1 MKKTLILSAVI
12 LQSIFPAILPLQACT
27 KEPDDNEGSKTVE
40 IQGEYTLSSP
50 DGRLEAEIVI
60 SDHIAYDLAFA
71 GTKLLEDSAIAL
83 VLERGIAYGTNPT
96 LKKAQTG
103 STDRTID
110 AVNYQKAQVTD
121 KYNSLVLDF
130 GNDFDVEFRAYDE
143 GFAYRFIIKRKDSY
157 RIYGERADFNFTQ
170 DFPVQAGYL
179 PQGSGNDVWH
189 SFYEAPYTRT
199 TIGSLTADKSVMMP
213 MLVDCGSAKV
223 LLAESDVQQ
232 YPAMHLR
239 RTGKARTL
247 VSGAYPP
254 YPATMT
260 PAPGGWGIYQIAYA
274 EHIAEAAGA
283 RSFPW
288 RIVAVAETESGLLT
302 NDMVYRLSEAYE
314 GGRRAWSW
322 AKPGMATWDYWCGQ
336 NGTRTTMD
344 TYKTFIDLAAQY
356 GIPYYVIDD
365 GWYVHASGI
374 DTPRIALAELV
385 SYADSK
391 NVGLWLW
398 ARACDFAPNAEALC
412 RQYSAMGIKGFK
424 IDVWEFSNQRIMEQM
439 YDIAE
444 TAAKYRMMIDFH
456 GCYMPG
462 GLNRTFPNVMTVEG
476 VAGTEFTNMG
486 SRRVDLVPYNVTF
499 PFIRQ
504 AAGPCDL
511 TPGAT
516 RNVPYNTPYNGAAKQ
531 AEGTRCNQ
539 IALFITT
546 YSPLGCLC
554 DSPANYNA
562 SEDNR
567 QMISFISKLPAVW
580 DETRVIEGRLGESV
594 IVARRSGND
603 WYIGGICGTTA
614 RTANISLS
622 FLTAGEYSMELM
634 QDAGDSAQEP
644 THFVRTEDTVT
655 STSSFSADMAPG
667 GGFAARIILNNK

>member
-1 MKKTLILSAVI
+1 MKKKLILFAAV
-12 LQSIFPAILPLQACT
+12 LQAILPLQACT
-27 KEPDDNEGSKTVE
+27 KESDEQSGGKPAE
-40 IQGEYTLSSP
+40 IQGEYTLVSP
-50 DGRLEAEIVI
+50 DGRLAAEIVI
-60 SDHIAYDLAFA
+60 SDHIAYNLTMG
-71 GTKLLEDSAIAL
+71 GTKILNDCAMAL

-96 LKKAQTG
+96 LKKADTQ
-103 STDRTID
+103 SVDKTID

-121 KYNSLVLDF
+121 RYNRLTLDF
-130 GNDFDVEFRAYDE
+130 GDNFDVEFRAYDE
-143 GFAYRFIIKRKDSY
+143 GFAYRFIIKRKDAY
-157 RIYGERADFNFTQ
+157 KIYGERADFNFAQ
-170 DFPVQAGYL
+170 NFPVQAGYL
-179 PQGSGNDVWH
+179 PQGSGSDVWH
-189 SFYEAPYTRT
+189 SFYEAPYTKT
-199 TIGSLTADKSVMMP
+199 TLESLTAGKSVMMP
-213 MLVDCGSAKV
+213 MFVDCGAAKV
-223 LLAESDVQQ
+223 LLAESDVQR

-239 RTGKARTL
+239 RSEQIKTL

-274 EHIAEAAGA
+274 DHIAEAAGA

-288 RIVAVAETESGLLT
+288 RIVAVAATEAELLT
-302 NDMVYRLSEAYE
+302 NDMVYRLGAAYE

-322 AKPGMATWDYWCGQ
+322 ARPGMATWDYWCGM
-336 NGTRTTMD
+336 NGTKIQLP

-374 DTPRIALAELV
+374 NTPRIQLSELID
-385 SYADSK
+385 YANEK

-444 TAAKYRMMIDFH
+444 IAAKYEMMVDFH

-476 VAGTEFTNMG
+476 VAGTEFTNMS

-504 AAGPCDL
+504 VAGPCDL

-516 RNVPYNTPYNGAAKQ
+516 KNVPYNTPYNGAAKQ
-531 AEGTRCNQ
+531 ADGTRCNQ

-546 YSPLGCLC
+546 YSALGCLC

-562 SEDNR
+562 SEENR
-567 QMISFISKLPAVW
+567 QTIEFISKLPAAW
-580 DETRVIEGRLGESV
+580 DETQVIEGRLGETV
-594 IVARRSGND
+594 VVARRSGSD
-603 WYIGGICGTTA
+603 WYVGGICGAAPHTA
-614 RTANISLS
+614 DVSLS
-622 FLTAGEYSMELM
+622 FLPTGTYEMELM
-634 QDAGDSAQEP
+634 RDADDAATEP
-644 THFVRTEDTVT
+644 THFIREMKTVT
-655 STSSFSADMAPG
+655 AASSFTAHMAPG
-667 GGFAARIILNNK
+667 GGFAARIIRK